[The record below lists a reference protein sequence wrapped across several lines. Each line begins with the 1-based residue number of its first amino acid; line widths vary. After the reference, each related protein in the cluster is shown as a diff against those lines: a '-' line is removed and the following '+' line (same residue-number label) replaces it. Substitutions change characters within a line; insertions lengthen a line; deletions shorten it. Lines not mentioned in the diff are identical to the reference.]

1 MTEYLKIYFLFFII
15 CSFIGWT
22 MEVIAKLIQLKRF
35 VNRGFLIGPY
45 CPIYGVGGLLVT
57 LLLTRFN
64 YNIVMLF
71 VMSIVLF
78 SILEYFTSYFL
89 EKIFKARWWDYSRK
103 RFNINGRICLNTM
116 IIFGLLGCILI
127 RFINPILFKFLY
139 SIDYNTL
146 TIVFIIIF
154 ILFIVDVIISTNTI
168 YKIKIYTKFQDNTEE
183 ITKKVR
189 EILINKSV
197 LAKRIIEAYPNFK
210 MYIENKVQKQIN
222 KIRNKN
228 K

>member
-1 MTEYLKIYFLFFII
+1 
-15 CSFIGWT
+15 